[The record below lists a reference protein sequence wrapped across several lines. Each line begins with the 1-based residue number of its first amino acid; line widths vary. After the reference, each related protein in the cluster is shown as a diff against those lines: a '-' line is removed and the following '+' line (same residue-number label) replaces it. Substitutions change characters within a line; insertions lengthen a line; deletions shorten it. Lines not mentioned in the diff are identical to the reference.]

1 MLYSRYL
8 LINFFINYCKYNK
21 LILYLCDIK
30 TNDKNK
36 YHLYKKIKMK
46 TSVNFRYLIF
56 LSIVAAL
63 GGFLFGYDAA
73 VISGTI
79 SQVTGQFGLDEIQTG
94 WFVGCAL
101 IGSIIGVLF
110 AGRLSDRY
118 GRKMTM
124 LIASVF
130 FTVSGI
136 GCAFVTSFEQ
146 LVLTRM
152 LGGIGI
158 GIVSIVSPLYISEIS
173 IAQYRGRLV
182 SLYQLAVTI
191 GFLGAYLTNFQLLH
205 FSQSGSVLNMG
216 WLQTIFVTEV
226 WRGML
231 GFSGIPSLLFLLVL
245 LLIPESPRWLVL
257 RGRDRLAQDVFQRI
271 YLSPQKAMEQL
282 RETKLVVQSESRSD
296 WKLLLQPNIL
306 KAVAIGAS
314 IAILGQFMGVN
325 AVLYYGPSIFEEA
338 GLSNGDALFS
348 QVLVGAVNVVTTIIA
363 LFIIDKIGRKKLVYY
378 GVSGMIVSLL
388 LIGFY
393 FRFAETFALP
403 NSFLLFFFLFY
414 VFCCAISISA
424 VIFVLLSEMYPTR
437 IRGMAMSIAG
447 FALWVGTYLI
457 GQLTPWMLQHL
468 TPSGTFLCFAVMC
481 VPYILIVWKLIPET
495 TGKSL
500 EEIERY
506 WMGKSRY

>member
-1 MLYSRYL
+1 
-8 LINFFINYCKYNK
+8 
-21 LILYLCDIK
+21 
-30 TNDKNK
+30 
-36 YHLYKKIKMK
+36 MK
-46 TSVNFRYLIF
+46 STVNFSYLIF
-56 LSIVAAL
+56 LSVVAAL

-79 SQVTGQFGLDEIQTG
+79 SQVTARFSLDEIQVG

-101 IGSIIGVLF
+101 IGSIIGVLM
-110 AGRLSDRY
+110 AGKLSDRW
-118 GRKMTM
+118 GRKVTM
-124 LIASVF
+124 LVAAVF
-130 FTVSGI
+130 FSVSGI
-136 GCAFVTSFEQ
+136 ACAFVGSLEQ
-146 LVLTRM
+146 LVVARI

-158 GIVSIVSPLYISEIS
+158 GVVSIVSPLYISEVS

-205 FSQSGSVLNMG
+205 FSQSGAVLNAG
-216 WLQTIFVTEV
+216 WMNLVFVSEV

-231 GFSGIPSLLFLLVL
+231 GFCSLPAILFFCIIFF
-245 LLIPESPRWLVL
+245 IPESPRWLIL
-257 RGRDRLAQDVFQRI
+257 KGRDERAVRIFRKI
-271 YLSPQKAMEQL
+271 YLSEVEVDTQL
-282 RETKLVVQSESRSD
+282 QDTKSVVQSETKSD
-296 WKLLLQPNIL
+296 WKFLLQPGIF
-306 KAVAIGAS
+306 KAVLIGAA

-325 AVLYYGPSIFEEA
+325 AVLYYGPTIFEEA
-338 GLSNGDALFS
+338 GLSGGDALFS
-348 QVLVGAVNVVTTIIA
+348 QVLVGIVNVVTTIIA
-363 LFIIDKIGRKKLVYY
+363 VFIIDKVGRKKLVYY
-378 GVSGMIVSLL
+378 GVSGMVLSLL

-393 FRFAETFALP
+393 FHFSESMGLP

-447 FALWVGTYLI
+447 FALWIGTYLV
-457 GQLTPWMLQHL
+457 GQLTPWMLQNL
-468 TPSGTFLCFAVMC
+468 TPTGTFLLFALMC
-481 VPYILIVWKLIPET
+481 APYMLIVWKLIPET

-506 WMGKSRY
+506 WMKKR

>member
-1 MLYSRYL
+1 
-8 LINFFINYCKYNK
+8 
-21 LILYLCDIK
+21 
-30 TNDKNK
+30 
-36 YHLYKKIKMK
+36 MK
-46 TSVNFRYLIF
+46 STVNFSYLIF
-56 LSIVAAL
+56 LSVVAAL

-79 SQVTGQFGLDEIQTG
+79 SQVTARFSLDEIQVG

-101 IGSIIGVLF
+101 IGSIIGVLM
-110 AGRLSDRY
+110 AGKLSDRW
-118 GRKMTM
+118 GRKVTM
-124 LIASVF
+124 LVAAVF
-130 FTVSGI
+130 FSVSGI
-136 GCAFVTSFEQ
+136 ACALVGSLEQ
-146 LVLTRM
+146 LVVARI

-158 GIVSIVSPLYISEIS
+158 GVVSIVSPLYISEVS

-205 FSQSGSVLNMG
+205 FSQSGAVLNAG
-216 WLQTIFVTEV
+216 WMNLVFVSEV

-231 GFSGIPSLLFLLVL
+231 GFCSLPAILFFCIIFF
-245 LLIPESPRWLVL
+245 IPESPRWLIL
-257 RGRDRLAQDVFQRI
+257 KGRDERAVRIFRTI
-271 YLSPQKAMEQL
+271 YLSEVDVDTQL
-282 RETKLVVQSESRSD
+282 QDTKSVVQSETKSD
-296 WKLLLQPNIL
+296 WKFLLQPGIF
-306 KAVAIGAS
+306 KAVLIGAA

-325 AVLYYGPSIFEEA
+325 AVLYYGPTIFEEA
-338 GLSNGDALFS
+338 GLSGGDALFS
-348 QVLVGAVNVVTTIIA
+348 QVLVGIVNVVTTIIA
-363 LFIIDKIGRKKLVYY
+363 VFIIDKVGRKKLVYY
-378 GVSGMIVSLL
+378 GVSGMVLSLL

-393 FRFAETFALP
+393 FHFSESMGLP

-447 FALWVGTYLI
+447 FALWIGTYLV
-457 GQLTPWMLQHL
+457 GQLTPWMLQNL
-468 TPSGTFLCFAVMC
+468 TPTGTFLLFALMC
-481 VPYILIVWKLIPET
+481 MPYMLIVWKLIPET

-506 WMGKSRY
+506 WMKKR